1 MRGPRHAAIAYLG
14 EDAPALLPLRA
25 GDLLVVN
32 ASRAAVRAHVTSP
45 IALAYY
51 VEAGVRVLSSPNLH
65 ANVIVTSQR
74 AVIGSANASHSST
87 IADEAVVITDDPE
100 VVAATWTFI
109 DGIEEITEVD
119 QVLLDNATTK
129 AQVGLSVPIPGVGG
143 RVRAELDFL
152 PARVTRMF
160 LRHIVEY
167 EPSATEQQAWAATQA
182 RRSGAATGPAATYQI
197 EWFRLDDRRACLRRG
212 DVLIFVTDDNDRIYP
227 PAVVDSEAIAIPR
240 IHRAFGHLLLTR
252 ADLQPISVAHA
263 AQQLADLGH
272 PHPRLTTDH
281 RIISAS
287 LRAARSDSG
296 ASELAVIPGTKS
308 ELGQCHRTAWHQ
320 FAPWCHT
327 AGILFA

>member
-1 MRGPRHAAIAYLG
+1 MGTTFHGPSPWPHITRAIRVRGPRHAAIAYLG

-65 ANVIVTSQR
+65 ANVIATSRR
-74 AVIGSANASHSST
+74 AVIGSANSSHSST

-100 VVAATWTFI
+100 VVAGVRKFI

-119 QVLLDNATTK
+119 QVFLDNAATVW
-129 AQVGLSVPIPGVGG
+129 QIGRSVPIPGVGG

-160 LRHIVEY
+160 LRHFVEY
-167 EPSATEQQAWAATQA
+167 ELSATEQQTWATQA
-182 RRSGAATGPAATYQI
+182 GRSSASTGGPAATYQL
-197 EWFRLDDRRACLRRG
+197 EWFRLDDRRARLERG
-212 DVLIFVTDDNDRIYP
+212 DVLIFTDDSDWIYP
-227 PAVVDSEAIAIPR
+227 PAVVDSDAIAIP
-240 IHRAFGHLLLTR
+240 HTHKAFGHLLLVR
-252 ADLQPISVAHA
+252 ADLQPVSVADA
-263 AQQLADLGH
+263 EQQLANLGH
-272 PHPRLTTDH
+272 PNPRLTTDH

-287 LRAARSDSG
+287 LRAALLR
-296 ASELAVIPGTKS
+296 LWN
-308 ELGQCHRTAWHQ
+308 L
-320 FAPWCHT
+320 
-327 AGILFA
+327 